1 MLPQPQPFMFSAIQ
15 WNEVKKEIVRKVSE
29 YTQH

>member
-1 MLPQPQPFMFSAIQ
+1 MLSQPQPFMFSAIQ
-15 WNEVKKEIVRKVSE
+15 WNEVKTEIVRKVSE